1 MSDERPDENG
11 RTHAFTAAVMR
22 KLRGNG
28 ERRGMSPAFVGIAI
42 TALVALGGL
51 IVFVLAF
58 GKDLGAQQQRID
70 TVEKRQV
77 EDRTATGEKL
87 NKVEGKVER
96 IDANVNL
103 ILQEI
108 RAMQAEQRAER
119 RTAGRRDRD

>member
-1 MSDERPDENG
+1 VSDERPDENG
-11 RTHAFTAAVMR
+11 RTHAFTQAVMR
-22 KLRGNG
+22 RLRGNG

-70 TVEKRQV
+70 TVEKRQA
-77 EDRTATGEKL
+77 EDRTATGQKL
-87 NKVEGKVER
+87 NKVEDKVQK
-96 IDANVNL
+96 IDENVNL

-108 RAMQAEQRAER
+108 RVMQSEIRIER
-119 RTAGRRDRD
+119 RSAGRRDRR